1 MLLEALLAFCFRG
14 LRALLCDAEAMREH
28 LRSSHEEPHNGDGL
42 SPGQGRGGTRWP
54 GATAGLWPPVVAERQ
69 GGGTH
74 GCWWRCGGFRE
85 VAGSLS
91 GHAVSSF
98 SRLRG
103 SWGLCVPAL
112 KLGSESVVMRFY
124 YVFWQGLVI
133 LCVDLLYNE
142 LSDFEMFCATIFWK
156 GHCILFMGCVS
167 FYETLFSF

>member
-1 MLLEALLAFCFRG
+1 MGLE
-14 LRALLCDAEAMREH
+14 
-28 LRSSHEEPHNGDGL
+28 
-42 SPGQGRGGTRWP
+42 
-54 GATAGLWPPVVAERQ
+54 PPVVAKRQ
-69 GGGTH
+69 GPGIH

-85 VAGSLS
+85 VPRSLS
-91 GHAVSSF
+91 GHAISDF
-98 SRLRG
+98 SRPRG